1 MSSPQETMPSGPFPN
16 GKDWTLPVGVLCFVL
31 LALSWALAFWYAP
44 VDANQG
50 VVYRIMFLHVPA
62 AFTAFSS
69 ALLLFILS
77 IMGFRSRSEGTLI
90 WAKATA
96 EVGLLFTVLTLATG
110 SIWGRPTWGTW
121 WTWDARL
128 TTTFL
133 LSLLYAGYL
142 LLYSAMAPG
151 PSRVRVCG
159 ALGILIFVDVPIIY
173 QSVTWWRTLH
183 QPPSM
188 MRQGGS
194 TMEPAILHTLLFCIG
209 VMVLCGLW
217 LVRQRGKNLA
227 LLDELEAAS
236 FAQMKN

>member
-1 MSSPQETMPSGPFPN
+1 MSSSSSMSPASPN
-16 GKDWTLPVGVLCFVL
+16 VSSDKKSFLGAFICLVL
-31 LALSWALAFWYAP
+31 LTLSWYAAFFYAP

-69 ALLLFILS
+69 ALVLFILS
-77 IMGFRSRSEGTLI
+77 VTGLRKRSEGTLL
-90 WAKATA
+90 WSKATA
-96 EVGLLFTVLTLATG
+96 EVGLLFTILTLATG

-133 LSLLYAGYL
+133 LALLYSGYL
-142 LLYSAMAPG
+142 LLYAAMAPG
-151 PSRVRVCG
+151 PGRVRVCS

-188 MRQGGS
+188 MRKGGT
-194 TMEPAILHTLLFCIG
+194 TMDPEILNTLLFAIFA
-209 VMVLCGLW
+209 MIACGLW
-217 LVRQRGKNLA
+217 LVWQRGRNLKIQ
-227 LLDELEAAS
+227 DEIEAAS
-236 FAQMKN
+236 FAQLKN

>member
-1 MSSPQETMPSGPFPN
+1 MPIGA
-16 GKDWTLPVGVLCFVL
+16 VCVAL
-31 LALSWALAFWYAP
+31 LALSWALAFYYAP

-50 VVYRIMFLHVPA
+50 VVYRIIFLHVPA

-69 ALLLFILS
+69 ALLLFIFS
-77 IMGFRSRSEGTLI
+77 VMGFKSRSETTLV

-96 EVGLLFTVLTLATG
+96 EVGLLFTILTLATG

-142 LLYSAMAPG
+142 LLYASMAPG
-151 PSRVRVCG
+151 AGRVRVCG

-194 TMEPAILHTLLFCIG
+194 TMEPAILHTLLFCIV

-217 LVRQRGKNLA
+217 LVRQRGKNLK

-236 FAQMKN
+236 FAQLKN